1 MNGPDSEP
9 KRAKVNQVLKFQG
22 LERKLVDEAEAGDIV
37 LINGIEEIGIGT
49 TLTDVNHRMRCRSCT
64 LTNRL

>member
-37 LINGIEEIGIGT
+37 LINGICLLYT
-49 TLTDVNHRMRCRSCT
+49 SRCV
-64 LTNRL
+64 